1 MLECETHVSTNLTLH
16 HGIDH
21 QRPEVGAYIAEVAAL
36 RVTQNCIAR
45 TDVTLPQDAAEAA
58 LLRQRRAR
66 SRS

>member
-1 MLECETHVSTNLTLH
+1 MLECETHVSAGLTLYR
-16 HGIDH
+16 GTDH

-36 RVTQNCIAR
+36 RDIQNCTAR
-45 TDVTLPQDAAEAA
+45 MDVTLPQDAAEAA